1 MKYVIDIPQSYY
13 EQIQEYPQQI
23 WIGRDI
29 IKPLQTEL
37 EEIKKSIERNLEQYR
52 LTDLYSPHF
61 DLMVKTSDV
70 MNIIDNHIKERQE

>member
-37 EEIKKSIERNLEQYR
+37 EDIKAEIQKRICQFYTGKNENKMI
-52 LTDLYSPHF
+52 
-61 DLMVKTSDV
+61 
-70 MNIIDNHIKERQE
+70 MNYAFEDAIKIIDNHIKELNK